1 MSYRQQIL
9 LTLGIFLFMLGLIL
23 FVVAPEDNEFEERCG
38 NMGGIVVE
46 DVCVDSSV
54 ILEVK

>member
-1 MSYRQQIL
+1 
-9 LTLGIFLFMLGLIL
+9 MLGLIL
-23 FVVAPEDNEFEERCG
+23 FVVAPEDNEFEKRCG

-46 DVCVDSSV
+46 NVCVDSSV

>member
-9 LTLGIFLFMLGLIL
+9 LTLGVFLFMLGLIL

-46 DVCVDSSV
+46 NVCVDSSV

>member
-1 MSYRQQIL
+1 MSYRQQL
-9 LTLGIFLFMLGLIL
+9 QLVFGIFLFMLGLIL
-23 FVVAPEDNEFEERCG
+23 FVVAPEDNEFEEQCG

-46 DVCVDSSV
+46 NVCVDSSV